1 MNHHLVSG
9 GVDDVVR
16 HLAGTLPGRPREW
29 CAELLEIAQAPY
41 PSGADTRRERARGL
55 VAVDGPALRR
65 KVDQLLHA
73 VWLCEERT
81 RPTGRETAR
90 TLAQLLDLLSIMEF
104 EGAGQ
109 LGRTATEWSGL
120 AENDQPLLRCT
131 CTDQLGRRR

>member
-1 MNHHLVSG
+1 
-9 GVDDVVR
+9 
-16 HLAGTLPGRPREW
+16 
-29 CAELLEIAQAPY
+29 
-41 PSGADTRRERARGL
+41 
-55 VAVDGPALRR
+55 VDGPALRR
-65 KVDQLLHA
+65 TVDQLLHA

-90 TLAQLLDLLSIMEF
+90 TLAKLLDLLSIMEF